1 MNEEKIV
8 LIEQE
13 DAAMIEEPL
22 LGQVTFDEILAE
34 LRLG

>member
-1 MNEEKIV
+1 MNEEKNV

>member
-1 MNEEKIV
+1 MDEKDVVI
-8 LIEQE
+8 IEQE
-13 DAAMIEEPL
+13 DTAMVEEPL